1 MRSVEGGGQ
10 SAMCVFYGD
19 LVRDGERKQLK
30 WATKQHE
37 LLAFSIL
44 GVCGGWCSR

>member
-1 MRSVEGGGQ
+1 VVGSQ
-10 SAMCVFYGD
+10 SCAYFMVYGD

-37 LLAFSIL
+37 LLVFSIL